1 MADKTK
7 AKFLYFKTH
16 TAYENAKAGLVNGAI
31 AFDNEGKRIYVK
43 ADATHTAEYYI
54 GNGIVNS
61 LTSTDASAALSAAQ
75 GYELYKLIAGLAG
88 LDASAGNDPTQAI
101 TLLNQWRGKVDAS
114 LEDHENRIDA
124 IEILDVSLKAAI
136 VAVAKACAANELEN
150 FNGDNTID
158 ISAGSVDANTV
169 DGSIMDG
176 VTKAKIKVRVKSGGG
191 LKTDASGIYVNLT
204 DLDPWNKLTTN
215 VSVIDTSV
223 KKIAK
228 IVGNLDGSSLSEQI
242 DKEIKVVGVNTD
254 SSLILKLDSSTRLLQ
269 SKLAISYD
277 SKNQKIQLTGLD
289 GSVISEFSASAFVK
303 DGMLNDV
310 KLITTTAEKSNAGDS
325 EVKTDLPYIRM
336 SFNQDAD
343 AGINVIR
350 LSVKSLVDVYTIE
363 KDSSTYLDVSGYQ
376 ISAKV
381 DQDNGL
387 ASYNKLQDVSQRLS
401 DTSVKALLTNDSSY
415 ISATFNVNN
424 TDKRQ
429 IDLSI
434 GDTTALK
441 SAVTNANSAV
451 QTIKINNTALAKDAS
466 AINITVGS
474 GDASGQV
481 KIGEENVS
489 VTGLKTAAYT
499 DVTTLTST
507 MDEKDAFIKNDLT
520 GDSNK
525 ATDSS
530 LNIYGVRKYADTQIA
545 AAFEWY
551 IES

>member
-1 MADKTK
+1 MADKAK

-43 ADATHTAEYYI
+43 ADATHVAEYYI

-75 GYELYKLIAGLAG
+75 GYELYKLIAGL
-88 LDASAGNDPTQAI
+88 DASAGNDPTQAI
-101 TLLNQWRGKVDAS
+101 TLLNTWRKAVDAS
-114 LEDHENRIDA
+114 LEDHESRIDA

-136 VAVAKACAANELEN
+136 VAVAKACAANELTN
-150 FNGDNTID
+150 FDNDNTID
-158 ISAGSVDANTV
+158 ISEGSVGASTV

-204 DLDPWNKLTTN
+204 DLDPWNNLTTN
-215 VSVIDTSV
+215 VSIIDTSV
-223 KKIAK
+223 KKIEK

-242 DKEIKVVGVNTD
+242 DKEIKVIGVNTD
-254 SSLILKLDSSTRLLQ
+254 SSLILKLDPSTRLLQ

-277 SKNQKIQLTGLD
+277 SKDQKIQLTGLD

-303 DGMLNDV
+303 DGMLNEV
-310 KLITTTAEKSNAGDS
+310 KLITTAAEKSDAGDS
-325 EVKTDLPYIRM
+325 AVTTDLPYIRM
-336 SFNQDAD
+336 SFNQDA
-343 AGINVIR
+343 GNSVIR
-350 LSVKSLVDVYTIE
+350 LSVKSLVDIYTVKNE
-363 KDSSTYLDVSGYQ
+363 SSTYLDVSGYQ

-401 DTSVKALLTNDSSY
+401 DTSVKASLTNNSSY

-429 IDLSI
+429 VDLSI

-441 SAVTNANSAV
+441 TAVTNANSAV
-451 QTIKINNTALAKDAS
+451 QTIKINNTALTKDAS

-481 KIGEENVS
+481 KIGGQNVS

-499 DVTTLTST
+499 DVITLTST
-507 MDEKDAFIKNDLT
+507 MDEKDTVIKNNLI
-520 GDSNK
+520 GDSAK

-551 IES
+551 IEP